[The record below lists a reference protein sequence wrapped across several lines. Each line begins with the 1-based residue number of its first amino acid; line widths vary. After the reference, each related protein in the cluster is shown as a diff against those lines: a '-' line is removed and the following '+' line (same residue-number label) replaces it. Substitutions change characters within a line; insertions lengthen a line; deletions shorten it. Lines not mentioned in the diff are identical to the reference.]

1 MTVDLI
7 EAMVDLSEAD
17 AERCKRWFSGQPRLV
32 VWDFDLTILN
42 CHAFGEGVE
51 VAQVAGRWQA
61 DVRDA
66 DLFRAFVD
74 TAQALGVSVGI
85 ASYGRREVIAEY
97 MDQIFAGRDPVP
109 FSVVTNIVTPAAL
122 GLPDGTSV
130 PSGKSQMLKLLCER
144 LSPAIEDPSAVLF
157 FDDDGENVRDCQR
170 AGFRHAIHT
179 PDGFSKAALI
189 SLEAAGHSSSTC
201 AVS

>member
-1 MTVDLI
+1 MVDLI

-17 AERCKRWFSGQPRLV
+17 AERCKRWFSGKPRLV

-51 VAQVAGRWQA
+51 VAHVAGRWQA

-74 TAQALGVSVGI
+74 TAQVLGISVGI

-97 MDQIFAGRDPVP
+97 MDQIFAQ
-109 FSVVTNIVTPAAL
+109 A
-122 GLPDGTSV
+122 
-130 PSGKSQMLKLLCER
+130 
-144 LSPAIEDPSAVLF
+144 
-157 FDDDGENVRDCQR
+157 
-170 AGFRHAIHT
+170 
-179 PDGFSKAALI
+179 
-189 SLEAAGHSSSTC
+189 SL
-201 AVS
+201 